1 MPAKHR
7 SAPLLLVVTTL
18 ALAAAALW
26 IWRSRSIEGVA
37 PGIGS
42 RVGSLRGRDVVLVVA
57 DSLAAAHTSLHG
69 YSRPTTPGLE
79 ALARRGVTFESA
91 SSQTSWTLSSMVT
104 LFTGLAQEV
113 HGVLR
118 AEERLDDSRWR
129 LATTLKQRGYR
140 TAAYVQNGVVR
151 RETGLDIGFDTFE
164 VCPAREDFERC
175 LTDLEAE
182 LKRDDGTPRFFY
194 IHLLPPHMPYTP
206 GEPYASRFTREM
218 DAPQVEGSIF
228 DVAIAMRDQLGPE
241 TAFTRR
247 LVDLYDAHVN
257 YADALVTRIVQ
268 AVEDG
273 RGLANTCLIVTA
285 DHGEAFMQHGA
296 TGHNLHVYQEMVHV
310 PLVIVAEGASLPWLE
325 PGSRFE
331 LPVAHFDIA
340 PTICHLLD
348 VPGPPRADGRAV
360 FSRTN
365 SSILEERTLVFS
377 SRYPRLEAPQNM
389 QRAVRQGRWKL
400 IVNER
405 TEGTSRAL
413 YDLVEDPG
421 EQRDVAGQHPERVA
435 ELLTALGQTLES
447 QRQRA
452 SAAQRVELDAGARD
466 MLRSL
471 GYADYIGGPR

>member
-7 SAPLLLVVTTL
+7 FARLLLVVIAL
-18 ALAAAALW
+18 VLAAAVYWL
-26 IWRSRSIEGVA
+26 WRSSSFGGVVPGARSRA
-37 PGIGS
+37 
-42 RVGSLRGRDVVLVVA
+42 GSLRGRDVVLIVA
-57 DSLAAAHTSLHG
+57 DSMAAAHTSLHG
-69 YSRPTTPGLE
+69 YSRPTTPGLA
-79 ALARRGVTFESA
+79 ALARRGVTFDSA

-129 LATTLKQRGYR
+129 LAATLKQRGYR
-140 TAAYVQNGVVR
+140 TAAYIQNGVIR

-164 VCPAREDFERC
+164 VRPASEDFERC

-182 LKRDDGTPRFFY
+182 LKRDDGAPRFFY
-194 IHLLPPHMPYTP
+194 VHLLPPHMPYTP
-206 GEPYASRFTREM
+206 GEPYESRFNRETG
-218 DAPQVEGSIF
+218 APEVEGSIV
-228 DVAIAMRDQLGPE
+228 DVAIAMRDRLGPE

-247 LVDLYDAHVN
+247 LVDLYDAHIN

-268 AVEDG
+268 AVEAG
-273 RGLANTCLIVTA
+273 RGLTNTCLVVTA

-310 PLVIVAEGASLPWLE
+310 PLIIVAEGASLPWLQ

-331 LPVAHFDIA
+331 PPVAHFDVA

-348 VPGPPRADGRAV
+348 IPGPPRADGRAV
-360 FSRTN
+360 FSRAN
-365 SSILEERTLVFS
+365 ASVLQERTLAFS

-389 QRAVRQGRWKL
+389 QRAVRQGHWKL

-405 TEGTSRAL
+405 TEGTSHAL
-413 YDLVEDPG
+413 YDLVADPG
-421 EQRDVAGQHPERVA
+421 EQRDVAEQHPDRVA
-435 ELLTALGQTLES
+435 ALVTALEQTLDS
-447 QRQRA
+447 QRARA
-452 SAAQRVELDAGARD
+452 SIAQRLELDAGARD